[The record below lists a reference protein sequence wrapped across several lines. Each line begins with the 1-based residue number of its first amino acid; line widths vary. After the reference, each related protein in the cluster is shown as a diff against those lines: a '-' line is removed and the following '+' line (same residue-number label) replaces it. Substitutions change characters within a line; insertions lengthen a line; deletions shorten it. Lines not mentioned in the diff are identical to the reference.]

1 MTKNALPA
9 TISPV
14 YPQGTDPE
22 TWKSTEAGGG
32 SAGTTFTITGSGFG
46 TKTTGV
52 PAYDDWETSST
63 GLVGSTIGQLS
74 VASTGATSI
83 TTSLSHSGTK
93 SLTHDYLTQ
102 DFPKLYREFA
112 TRSRY
117 ARMSCWWRWTGSI
130 TSSSVWKLLRFNTDA
145 TDPYSGT
152 NRFSAEYTGGA
163 GADRPSAFS
172 GITYIDEVINEYSG
186 SNEVADR
193 MDLFTPDAWHFIEWE
208 IDAGTV
214 NGNNA
219 TIRQKLD
226 GIENI
231 RYTNTPFLTTANPNE
246 IKFIMSVINGLDGA
260 TNRNVQYYVD
270 ELYSDGSLCH
280 VVMTNNATYT
290 SSTNWAEQPVS
301 TWSDTSIEC
310 TYNRGSFTIGA
321 TAYRHV
327 FNSAGTLVHSTTGF
341 TVT

>member
-1 MTKNALPA
+1 MAQPNQVPPLQAN
-9 TISPV
+9 
-14 YPQGTDPE
+14 
-22 TWKSTEAGGG
+22 STEPTYDSLWPLGNRPI
-32 SAGTTFTITGSGFG
+32 TITGSGFG
-46 TKTTGV
+46 TKTTGT
-52 PAYDDWETSST
+52 PLYDDWESASV
-63 GLVGSTIGQLS
+63 GLVGSTIGQLNVS
-74 VASTGATSI
+74 STGATSI
-83 TTSLSHSGTK
+83 TSSLSHSGTK
-93 SLTHDYLTQ
+93 SLKHDYLTQ

-112 TRSRY
+112 ARSRY

-130 TSSSVWKLLRFNTDA
+130 SSSSVWKLLRFNTDA
-145 TDPYSGT
+145 ADPYSGM
-152 NRFSAEYTGGA
+152 NRFSAEYTAGA
-163 GADRPSAFS
+163 GADRPASFS
-172 GITYIDEVINEYSG
+172 GITFIDGAINESSG

-219 TIRQKLD
+219 TIRQKVD
-226 GIENI
+226 GVENI

-260 TNRNVQYYVD
+260 TSRNVQYYVD

-280 VVMTNNATYT
+280 VVMTNSAEYT
-290 SSTNWAEQPVS
+290 SSTNWAEQPVVS
-301 TWSDTSIEC
+301 WADGLIEC
-310 TYNRGSFTIGA
+310 NYNRGSFTIGS

-327 FNSAGTLVHSTTGF
+327 FNSSGALVHSTTGF